1 MLSAAKFPAERA
13 LVSDMGIQSFSSLT
27 RQIDF
32 NGADLDGGAQLGGAA
47 PVEESLS
54 PDPIFDFPAG
64 AHAGNF
70 MHDVFEHL
78 EFDDST
84 TWAGLIERKL
94 KHHQFDSA
102 KWQIPIHKMI
112 EQVMQVELAPGFRLG
127 LLTRAD
133 RMEEMEF
140 LFPAGSF
147 SLASLV
153 SALPVDSMLS
163 QYLSGVAENDWDSS
177 EMKGF

>member
-1 MLSAAKFPAERA
+1 
-13 LVSDMGIQSFSSLT
+13 MGIQSFSSLT

-32 NGADLDGGAQLGGAA
+32 NGADLDGGAQLGECAG
-47 PVEESLS
+47 EESLS

-94 KHHQFDSA
+94 KHHQFDLQNGKPNS
-102 KWQIPIHKMI
+102 QND
-112 EQVMQVELAPGFRLG
+112 
-127 LLTRAD
+127 RAGY
-133 RMEEMEF
+133 
-140 LFPAGSF
+140 AG
-147 SLASLV
+147 
-153 SALPVDSMLS
+153 
-163 QYLSGVAENDWDSS
+163 
-177 EMKGF
+177 